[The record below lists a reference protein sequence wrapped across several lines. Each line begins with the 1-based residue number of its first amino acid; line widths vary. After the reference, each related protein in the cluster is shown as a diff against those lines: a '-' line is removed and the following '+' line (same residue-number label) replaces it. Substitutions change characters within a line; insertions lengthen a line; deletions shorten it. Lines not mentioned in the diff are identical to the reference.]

1 MTKRSQELPNEVA
14 INAWARLHRTSSTA
28 LERVEDRLK
37 KSGLPPLSWYDVLLE
52 LRRAKGQGLRLIE
65 IEKRTLLAQYNAS
78 RLVDRIVAA
87 GYAEKRKAQED
98 GRGVLVYLTSA
109 GGNLLDEM
117 WPTYQTAIQEDFADR
132 LTERDIETLFKIL
145 AKLLPDGDG

>member
-1 MTKRSQELPNEVA
+1 MTEKSEELPDEMA
-14 INAWARLHRTSSTA
+14 INAWARLHRISNIA

-37 KSGLPPLSWYDVLLE
+37 KSGLPPLAWYDVLLE
-52 LRRAKGQGLRLIE
+52 LRWAKGQGLRLIE

-87 GYAEKRKAQED
+87 GHAEKRKAQED
-98 GRGVLVYLTSA
+98 GRGVLVYLTSS
-109 GGNLLDEM
+109 GGRLLDEM
-117 WPTYQTAIQEDFADR
+117 WPTYRTAIKEDFADR

-145 AKLLPDGDG
+145 AKLLPD